1 MCFFLGLFWL
11 NSYDLDPDD
20 GYDGK
25 VLLPYESYYT
35 NDYKSTSPI
44 QSTIEPSYLPK
55 PTLKPIKN
63 AYNLKVKPINT
74 LGSISYDPYEVAV
87 TTHDTHQHL
96 TETTPIQP
104 HQNFTRIDFKP
115 FTFDNYMPTSNSK
128 PLIDVL
134 QNMNRTSLQLLL
146 TKLKEN
152 NYLPKS
158 FTMNK
163 LDNSLRTLAKVLI
176 DLKKSQKLHKNTEFS
191 TTPLSYH
198 RPTKIQAIKQNYDDG
213 KLHYPLKHQ
222 GKCFFLN
229 NCLFSKSFKPLL
241 CLFTAPG
248 PQSGKF
254 HRFLYSIIY
263 VGNIV
268 W

>member
-1 MCFFLGLFWL
+1 MFMF

-20 GYDGK
+20 GYDGR

-35 NDYKSTSPI
+35 KDFKSSPQI
-44 QSTIEPSYLPK
+44 QSTVGPSYLPK
-55 PTLKPIKN
+55 PTLKPVKSV
-63 AYNLKVKPINT
+63 YDSKQKPINT
-74 LGSISYDPYEVAV
+74 FESVSYDPYEFAV

-104 HQNFTRIDFKP
+104 HQNLSTVEIEP
-115 FTFDNYMPTSNSK
+115 FAYDNYISTTSSK
-128 PLIDVL
+128 PLTEVL

-176 DLKKSQKLHKNTEFS
+176 DLKKSHKLAKTPPFS
-191 TTPLSYH
+191 TTPFAQ
-198 RPTKIQAIKQNYDDG
+198 RPTKIPTTKHHFEGVSSYT
-213 KLHYPLKHQ
+213 PLK
-222 GKCFFLN
+222 
-229 NCLFSKSFKPLL
+229 SE
-241 CLFTAPG
+241 
-248 PQSGKF
+248 GKF
-254 HRFLYSIIY
+254 IS
-263 VGNIV
+263 
-268 W
+268 